1 MTKVD
6 KLDEISPSSPYDEVE
21 NQMENMFNSDAI
33 SAPDHEDMEEDPPNS
48 SAQNEVINYEY
59 TCDPCGSKFES
70 LSEYNDHMSNCPLWQ
85 AEQNSEQNTSV
96 QNDDG
101 DKEYYCHFCIKWIY
115 FKKYAFGC
123 TFIMKNQHLHTEFFS
138 DGNST

>member
-48 SAQNEVINYEY
+48 SAQNEVIPYEY

-101 DKEYYCHFCIKWIY
+101 DKEYYCHFCKDP
-115 FKKYAFGC
+115 
-123 TFIMKNQHLHTEFFS
+123 
-138 DGNST
+138 DGNYKLYFNTREEWDTHYDICPSNDI